1 MTDRNGRSPKPRLVG
16 SECNAAPVV
25 PGPMRPAAPVPRGA
39 ILVKSS
45 INELL
50 RKTAARTRTFL
61 ISCEAFHDLALGTP
75 ETPSIF
81 ELLVFSNLYRVT
93 PLLPLH
99 PK

>member
-1 MTDRNGRSPKPRLVG
+1 M
-16 SECNAAPVV
+16 APAFA
-25 PGPMRPAAPVPRGA
+25 GAICLPANDKRGTEAPARGA
-39 ILVKSS
+39 CDPRK

-61 ISCEAFHDLALGTP
+61 ISCEAFHDLALRTP